1 MSFSVVDR
9 PLTID
14 QCQPISL
21 GISIPST
28 TNLHEGWSKKSK
40 HKILPCILCMIGVA
54 RTFAIPLILQQSR
67 MSTGIREGICVPCS
81 GLNQNDLIQIDQLQ
95 KRVKELIPLWTINDN
110 RHNSDADSISNVNDA
125 VKKNHYSINRK
136 FTAKNFQSAMD
147 CLNEIGRLAEE
158 QNHHPDL
165 HITNYRDVHI
175 ELYTHKLNGVTEND
189 IILAHAIDTKIS
201 IKYSPKWLKSHPEVS
216 RAT

>member
-1 MSFSVVDR
+1 
-9 PLTID
+9 
-14 QCQPISL
+14 
-21 GISIPST
+21 
-28 TNLHEGWSKKSK
+28 
-40 HKILPCILCMIGVA
+40 MIGVTG
-54 RTFAIPLILQQSR
+54 TFAIPLILQQIR
-67 MSTGIREGICVPCS
+67 MSTGIKEGICVPCS

-95 KRVKELIPLWTINDN
+95 QRIKELMPLWTLHDN
-110 RHNSDADSISNVNDA
+110 RHRSGADSITNVDDA
-125 VKKNHYSINRK
+125 ARKDYYSINRK

-189 IILAHAIDTKIS
+189 LILAHAIDTKIS

-216 RAT
+216 GAT